1 MHKIIMFEGIKKL
14 FTKKPS
20 YMRHAKFIRCESC
33 GKHVWTP
40 YRNYCIYCYRKIRRL
55 KK

>member
-1 MHKIIMFEGIKKL
+1 MFEGIKKL
-14 FTKKPS
+14 FIKKPS

-40 YRNYCIYCYRKIRRL
+40 YKDYCIYCYRKIRRL